1 VAGGVMDL
9 FYLGDWPTLLV
20 RMAHVIFGIG
30 WIGTSLYFVWLD
42 VNIKPAATPRPGLQG
57 ETWLVHSG
65 GFYRIEKVMVTP
77 AEMPATLHW
86 FKWEAAFTGL
96 SGFLLLALIYYANAE
111 TYLVDPAKA
120 DLSAGQATAIGI
132 ATLAGGWVF
141 YEGLWRS
148 PLAKAGWLP
157 LALTFLMVFGV
168 AVGLSHIFSGHAA
181 YMHVGALMGIIMS
194 ASVWT
199 VIVPAQRQLIA
210 ATRASQRGDPA
221 LAAAAK
227 QRSMHNN
234 YMTFPVIFIMLSGHS
249 PSTFGNQYAWL
260 VLLLAALVAGGVNHF
275 INLAHKGQRSY
286 WSLIAAVVIFVP
298 LFMLTTRPPGS
309 ASVVSGGP
317 PVEFAEVRAV
327 IAQRCATCHSAHPSD
342 EDIKMPPNG
351 TMFDTPQQIK
361 RQVQKINAR
370 AVLTQTMP
378 LGNKTEM
385 TDDERALLR
394 DWIAQGAK
402 TD

>member
-1 VAGGVMDL
+1 MDL
-9 FYLGDWPTLLV
+9 FLLGDWPTLLV

-42 VNIKPAATPRPGLQG
+42 VNIKPAATPRAGLEG

-65 GFYRIEKVMVTP
+65 GFYRIEKVLVTP

-96 SGFLLLALIYYANAE
+96 SGLLLLTLIYYVGAD

-120 DLSAGQATAIGI
+120 DLTGGQATAIGV
-132 ATLAGGWVF
+132 ATLFGGWLF
-141 YEGLWRS
+141 YELLWRS
-148 PLAKAGWLP
+148 PLAKLGWLP
-157 LALTFLMVFGV
+157 LALTFLMILGV
-168 AVGLSHIFSGHAA
+168 AIGLSQIFSGHGA

-210 ATRASQRGDPA
+210 ATRAGKRGDPA
-221 LAAAAK
+221 YAFAAK

-234 YMTFPVIFIMLSGHS
+234 YMTFPVIFIMLSGHA
-249 PSTFGNQYAWL
+249 PSTFGNQYPWL
-260 VLLLAALVAGGVNHF
+260 VLLLVALVVGGVNHF
-275 INLAHKGQRSY
+275 INLAHKGKRSY
-286 WSLIAAVVIFVP
+286 WSLIAAAVIFAP
-298 LFMLTTRPPGS
+298 LFVLTTRPPGS
-309 ASVVSGGP
+309 ASGSAGGP
-317 PVEFAEVRAV
+317 HVEFAEVRAV
-327 IAQRCATCHSAHPSD
+327 IAQRCVTCHSAHPSD
-342 EDIKMPPNG
+342 ETIQVAPNG
-351 TMFDTPQQIK
+351 TMFDTAQQIK

-385 TDDERALLR
+385 TDDERRLLGA
-394 DWIAQGAK
+394 WIAQGAK
-402 TD
+402 TE

>member
-1 VAGGVMDL
+1 MDL
-9 FYLGDWPTLLV
+9 SFLGDWPTLLV

-30 WIGTSLYFVWLD
+30 WIGTSFYFVWLD
-42 VNIKPAATPRPGLQG
+42 VNIKPAAVPQPGVQG

-65 GFYRIEKVMVTP
+65 GFYRIEKIMVAP
-77 AEMPATLHW
+77 AQMPAVLHW

-96 SGFLLLALIYYANAE
+96 SGFLLLTLIYYVNAG
-111 TYLVDPAKA
+111 TYLIDPAKA
-120 DLSAGQATAIGI
+120 DLTAGQAVAIG
-132 ATLAGGWVF
+132 AGTLAAGWAF
-141 YEGLWRS
+141 YEILWRS
-148 PLAKAGWLP
+148 PLAKLGWIP
-157 LALTFLMVFGV
+157 ITLTFAMIFGV
-168 AVGLSHIFSGHAA
+168 AIGLSQVFSGHGA

-199 VIVPAQRQLIA
+199 VIVPGQKQLIA
-210 ATRASQRGDPA
+210 ASYAGKPGDPA
-221 LAAAAK
+221 YAFAAK

-249 PSTFGNQYAWL
+249 PSTFGNQYPWL
-260 VLLLAALVAGGVNHF
+260 VLLLASLVAGGVNHF
-275 INLAHKGQRSY
+275 INLEHKGQRSY
-286 WSLIAAVVIFVP
+286 WSLVAAAVVFVP
-298 LFMLTTRPPGS
+298 LFLLTTHLPGS
-309 ASVVSGGP
+309 ASVSSGP

-327 IAQRCATCHSAHPSD
+327 IAQRCVTCHSLHPSD
-342 EDIKMPPNG
+342 DVIKEAPNG
-351 TMFDTPQQIK
+351 TMFDTAQQIK

-394 DWIAQGAK
+394 DWIAQGAL

>member
-1 VAGGVMDL
+1 MDL
-9 FYLGDWPTLLV
+9 FFFGDWPTLLV

-42 VNIKPAATPRPGLQG
+42 VNIQPAAKPRPGLEG

-65 GFYRIEKVMVTP
+65 GFYRIEKVLVTP

-96 SGFLLLALIYYANAE
+96 SGLLLLTLIYYAGAD
-111 TYLVDPAKA
+111 TYLVDPTKA
-120 DLSAGQATAIGI
+120 DLTGGQATAIGI
-132 ATLAGGWVF
+132 ATLAGGWLF
-141 YEGLWRS
+141 YEVLWRS

-157 LALTFLMVFGV
+157 LALTFLMIFGV
-168 AVGLSHIFSGHAA
+168 AIGLSQIFSGHGA
-181 YMHVGALMGIIMS
+181 YIHVGALMGIIMS

-210 ATRASQRGDPA
+210 ATRAGKKGDPA

-227 QRSMHNN
+227 QRSIHNN
-234 YMTFPVIFIMLSGHS
+234 YMTFPVIFIMLSGHY
-249 PSTFGNQYAWL
+249 PSTFGNRYSWL

-275 INLAHKGQRSY
+275 INLAHKGKKSP
-286 WSLIAAVVIFVP
+286 WSLVAAVVLFVP
-298 LFMLTTRPPGS
+298 LFLLTTRPPGS
-309 ASVVSGGP
+309 TAINAGGA

-327 IAQRCATCHSAHPSD
+327 IAQRCVTCHSAHPSD
-342 EDIKMPPNG
+342 EDIKIAPNG
-351 TMFDTPQQIK
+351 TMFDTPQQIR

-378 LGNKTEM
+378 LANKTEM
-385 TDDERALLR
+385 TDDERELLGR
-394 DWIAQGAK
+394 WIAQGAK
-402 TD
+402 TE